1 MMSSGLDR
9 QDWQAILAAV
19 PATAVTTAKHGRLSF
34 RQVGPIDAPPLVLLH
49 GIGSGSGSFAFVF
62 KALARQYRVIA
73 WDAPGYGDSD
83 ALAKSDPTP
92 ADYAEALADLL
103 NTLFLPKV
111 LLLGHSLGALIGGA
125 FAASHPERVS
135 KLILACTAHG
145 HTRLAAEDREA
156 KLAARLD
163 IFERLGP
170 EAHAAERAHRL
181 LGPEA
186 GDNAKALG
194 RYNMARLRGDGYKAA
209 AHCLS
214 VGDLLSDCAG
224 ITAPT
229 LVIAGS
235 ADNVTPP
242 AACRAVADAIGH
254 GTTCIEIPGAG
265 HACYVDRPDAFLR
278 IVLDFLGEAK

>member
-1 MMSSGLDR
+1 MMSDSLDR

-19 PATAVTTAKHGRLSF
+19 PAKAVTTAKHGRLSF
-34 RQVGPIDAPPLVLLH
+34 RQAGSGDAPPLVLLH
-49 GIGSGSGSFAFVF
+49 GIGSGSGSFAFILNS
-62 KALARQYRVIA
+62 LARHYRVIA

-83 ALAKSDPTP
+83 TLAKPDPTP
-92 ADYAEALADLL
+92 ADYAEALVDLL
-103 NTLFLPKV
+103 NTLCLPKV

-125 FAASHPERVS
+125 FAAAHPERVDR
-135 KLILACTAHG
+135 LILACTAHG
-145 HTRLAAEDREA
+145 HARLATDDRKG
-156 KLAARLD
+156 KLAARLEA
-163 IFERLGP
+163 FERLGP

-186 GDNAKALG
+186 AENAKALG
-194 RYNMARLRGDGYKAA
+194 RFNMARLRTDGYKAA

-214 VGDLLSDCAG
+214 VGDLLDDCAR

-229 LVIAGS
+229 LVIAGG

-254 GTTCIEIPGAG
+254 GTACMEIPGAG

>member
-1 MMSSGLDR
+1 MMSDSLDR

-34 RQVGPIDAPPLVLLH
+34 RQAGSIDAPPLVLLH
-49 GIGSGSGSFAFVF
+49 GIGSGSGSFAFVLNI
-62 KALARQYRVIA
+62 LARHYRVIA

-83 ALAKSDPTP
+83 GLAKPDPTP

-145 HTRLAAEDREA
+145 HARLAAEDREA
-156 KLAARLD
+156 KLAARLEV
-163 IFERLGP
+163 FERLGP
-170 EAHAAERAHRL
+170 DAHAAERAHRL
-181 LGPEA
+181 LGLEA
-186 GDNAKALG
+186 AENAKALG
-194 RYNMARLRGDGYKAA
+194 RYNMARLRADGYRAA

-214 VGDLLSDCAG
+214 VGDLPDDCAA

-229 LVIAGS
+229 LVIAGG
-235 ADNVTPP
+235 ADTITPP
-242 AACRAVADAIGH
+242 AACRAIADAIGR
-254 GTTCIEIPGAG
+254 GTPCVEIPGAG
-265 HACYVDRPDAFLR
+265 HACYVDRPDAFLS